1 MARTDLSYGN
11 IATVQNQFQRLGF
24 PGRYHSAKTI
34 ATTVTA
40 SFTGSDY
47 GYGAVLIGA
56 GAATADT
63 KIFVAGGGVI
73 DGNDLVVGTIYDI
86 SPEKVQS
93 TGGNIFVLKRQ
104 Q

>member
-1 MARTDLSYGN
+1 MARTDISYGS
-11 IATVQNQFQRLGF
+11 IATEQNQFQRLGF
-24 PGRYHSAKTI
+24 PGRYYSAKTI
-34 ATTVTA
+34 ATTATA

-56 GAATADT
+56 GANSTAT